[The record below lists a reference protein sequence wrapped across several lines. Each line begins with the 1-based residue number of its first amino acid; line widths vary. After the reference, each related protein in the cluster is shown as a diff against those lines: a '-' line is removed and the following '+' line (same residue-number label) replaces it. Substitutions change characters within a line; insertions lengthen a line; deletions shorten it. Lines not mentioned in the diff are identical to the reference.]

1 MKEPLSGEVLL
12 GAGLSSGSGEARKL
26 CGTSTESDWF
36 RSKDSLGLGECW
48 MVGERDR
55 PGEGKLPTLSS
66 HGGWGKSPEVE

>member
-12 GAGLSSGSGEARKL
+12 DTGLSSGSGEARKL

-36 RSKDSLGLGECW
+36 RSKDSLGLLECW
-48 MVGERDR
+48 TVGESDR
-55 PGEGKLPTLSS
+55 QGEGKLPTLSS